1 MNTNMKYVLIL
12 LATVLF
18 SSCSTVKQAQTDF
31 TNFRKTIEWNA
42 GAPAVYKHNYYWL
55 ICPLLQP
62 RIKTVMNKQKV
73 LKRIEK
79 LQDKLIKIQ
88 LKTNKEIDS
97 LVEQMSD
104 LFLDLRDGEVKE

>member
-1 MNTNMKYVLIL
+1 
-12 LATVLF
+12 
-18 SSCSTVKQAQTDF
+18 
-31 TNFRKTIEWNA
+31 
-42 GAPAVYKHNYYWL
+42 
-55 ICPLLQP
+55 
-62 RIKTVMNKQKV
+62 MNKQKV

-79 LQDKLIKIQ
+79 LQDKLIEIQ

>member
-1 MNTNMKYVLIL
+1 MN
-12 LATVLF
+12 
-18 SSCSTVKQAQTDF
+18 
-31 TNFRKTIEWNA
+31 E
-42 GAPAVYKHNYYWL
+42 
-55 ICPLLQP
+55 
-62 RIKTVMNKQKV
+62 QKV

>member
-1 MNTNMKYVLIL
+1 MT
-12 LATVLF
+12 
-18 SSCSTVKQAQTDF
+18 CPPSTS
-31 TNFRKTIEWNA
+31 NIE
-42 GAPAVYKHNYYWL
+42 P
-55 ICPLLQP
+55 
-62 RIKTVMNKQKV
+62 VMNKQKV
-73 LKRIEK
+73 LKRIEE

>member
-1 MNTNMKYVLIL
+1 
-12 LATVLF
+12 
-18 SSCSTVKQAQTDF
+18 
-31 TNFRKTIEWNA
+31 
-42 GAPAVYKHNYYWL
+42 
-55 ICPLLQP
+55 
-62 RIKTVMNKQKV
+62 MNKQKV
-73 LKRIEK
+73 LKRIEE